1 MKNLMITIFAVLFAA
16 IMGMCNQLYILSEEQ
31 QAGYL
36 YGAVL
41 SGMVTMVLLIYL
53 LAEWMSK
60 K

>member
-1 MKNLMITIFAVLFAA
+1 MKNLFISIFAVLFAA

-31 QAGYL
+31 EAGFL

-41 SGMVTMVLLIYL
+41 SGVVTMVLLIYQ

>member
-1 MKNLMITIFAVLFAA
+1 MKNLFISIFAVLFAA

-31 QAGYL
+31 EAGFL

-41 SGMVTMVLLIYL
+41 SGVVTMVLLIYQ

-60 K
+60 R